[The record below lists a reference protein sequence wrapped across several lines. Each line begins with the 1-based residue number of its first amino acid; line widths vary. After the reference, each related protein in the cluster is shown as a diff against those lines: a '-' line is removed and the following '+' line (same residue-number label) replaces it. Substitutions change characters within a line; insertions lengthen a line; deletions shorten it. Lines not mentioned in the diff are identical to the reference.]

1 MTGVVLIIDSM
12 SFGGSQ
18 GHVLKLALNLPSDS
32 FDVRVLC
39 LEEKGV
45 LGEELERKGVRV
57 TALGLSRLYGL
68 KSFLALLRL
77 SRLLRREKTAIVQSF
92 LLSSRIFGTLAARI
106 AGVPVIACGVR
117 GEAVGFRKLRHRF
130 FTRLANR
137 WTTLFIANS
146 EAMKKRF
153 PGDGGIDGGKVIVI
167 ENGVDLER
175 FRRRPSQSAFRR
187 RLGFSPEDRV
197 VGYAG
202 SLIPVKRVD
211 VFLDAAREVSAAFPA
226 ARFLVVGSAL
236 PHIDPAMGQ
245 KLRARAEELGIASRV
260 IFVDFQPDMPRV
272 YSAMDLLVLPSESE
286 GMSNTLLEAMA
297 MSLPV
302 IASDIGANREVVSDG
317 RNGYL
322 FPVGDH
328 GALAGKIM
336 DLLGNDDLARRFGD
350 ESRRIAEE
358 SFDLNRMVRNT
369 AEVYRRALK
378 EEDSVTGY
386 FDRKAREFDAI
397 YSGEK
402 SLPGRLLDRLLRWD
416 MIERMNIVLRTASE
430 TGAGRILDVGCGSG
444 RIAIPLAERTS
455 ARVTG
460 IDTAPR
466 MIDMAGEEASAAGVG
481 ERCTF
486 RVGDI
491 FSVSPDDRYDMSIAI
506 GLFDYIFEPLPIL
519 KRMGRVTGG
528 LVVASFPRKN
538 LRAAVRKIRLKI
550 CGCPVRFFSRKEVE
564 KLFADAGL
572 DIVDFKS
579 VGNLYIVR
587 AKQESKKQTADYTD

>member
-1 MTGVVLIIDSM
+1 MTRIMLIIDSL

-18 GHVLKLALNLPSDS
+18 SHVAKLALNLPREG
-32 FDVRVLC
+32 FNVRVCC
-39 LEEKGV
+39 LEEKDV
-45 LGEELERKGVRV
+45 LGVDLEKKGVRV
-57 TALGLSRLYGL
+57 MALGLRRLYGV
-68 KSFLALLRL
+68 KSFIMLLRFI
-77 SRLLRREKTAIVQSF
+77 RLLRKEEIIIVQSF
-92 LLSSRIFGTLAARI
+92 LTSSRIFGTLAARL
-106 AGVPVIACGVR
+106 AGVPVILCGIR
-117 GEAVGFRKLRHRF
+117 GEAVIFHQLRHRF
-130 FTRLANR
+130 FSRLANR
-137 WTTLFIANS
+137 FVHLFIANS
-146 EAMKKRF
+146 QAMKKRLRECE
-153 PGDGGIDGGKVIVI
+153 GIRGERIAVVR
-167 ENGVDLER
+167 NGVDLER
-175 FRRRPSQSAFRR
+175 FSGTTSPSGIRE
-187 RLGFSPEDRV
+187 RLDFSPRQKV
-197 VGYAG
+197 VGYIG
-202 SLIPVKRVD
+202 SLIPVKRID
-211 VFLDAAREVSAAFPA
+211 VFLRAASEVALIHPG
-226 ARFLVVGSAL
+226 ARFLIVGSAL
-236 PHIDPAMGQ
+236 PHIDRDMGD
-245 KLRARAEELGIASRV
+245 KLHALAGDLGIASSV
-260 IFVDFQPDMPRV
+260 VFLDFQSDMPRV
-272 YSAMDLLVLPSESE
+272 YSSMDLLVLPSASE

-302 IASDIGANREVVSDG
+302 IASDIDANREVVVDG
-317 RNGYL
+317 RNGFL

-350 ESRRIAEE
+350 ESRRITEE
-358 SFDLNRMVRNT
+358 VFEINSMIRNT

-378 EEDSVTGY
+378 EKDSVTGY

-430 TGAGRILDVGCGSG
+430 TGAGHILDVGCGSG

-466 MIDMAGEEASAAGVG
+466 MIDMAGVAAAAAGVG

-486 RVGDI
+486 RLGDI

-538 LRAAVRKIRLKI
+538 MRAAIRKIRLKI

-564 KLFADAGL
+564 KLYADAGL
-572 DIVDFKS
+572 DIADFKS

-587 AKQESKKQTADYTD
+587 AKTRIEKANR